1 MKRESTYIT
10 RDDSRELILFNEISY
25 YFYIY
30 SLLVCYLPFT
40 KIIVHLYRT
49 LCINYLPLF
58 SNLNS
63 SPIKS
68 NRKTTSN
75 FCFISIRRSLEL
87 DVVLNIYIH
96 SYLVEISGDL
106 EWKIGIQIPTMN
118 LNGN

>member
-1 MKRESTYIT
+1 MR
-10 RDDSRELILFNEISY
+10 
-25 YFYIY
+25 
-30 SLLVCYLPFT
+30 V
-40 KIIVHLYRT
+40 RT
-49 LCINYLPLF
+49 LRETILENRINIIQRNFVLLLHLFLARLLFAFHKNNCTFSSNVVYINYLSLF

-63 SPIKS
+63 SAIKS

-87 DVVLNIYIH
+87 NVVLNIYIH

>member
-30 SLLVCYLPFT
+30 SLLVCYFAFHKNNCTSLSN
-40 KIIVHLYRT
+40 YQT
-49 LCINYLPLF
+49 LCINYLSLF

-63 SPIKS
+63 SSIKS

-87 DVVLNIYIH
+87 DVVLNIYI
-96 SYLVEISGDL
+96 YIYTLIS
-106 EWKIGIQIPTMN
+106 WKYPVI
-118 LNGN
+118 

>member
-1 MKRESTYIT
+1 MR
-10 RDDSRELILFNEISY
+10 
-25 YFYIY
+25 
-30 SLLVCYLPFT
+30 V
-40 KIIVHLYRT
+40 RT
-49 LCINYLPLF
+49 LRETILENRINIIQRNFVLLLHLFLARLLFAFHKNNCTSLSNVVYINYLSLF

-68 NRKTTSN
+68 NHKTTSN